1 MKVSIIIPYKEDRS
15 YLDKAIES
23 IESQSYKNYETIFS
37 QSNNRVGY
45 NLNRGIEVATGDL
58 IRYLCDDDMLT
69 PNSLLDT
76 VKRFSGDFIHS
87 NAFNFYENGRVYRH
101 VPKIKNPNLRELEK
115 RNHFHGG
122 TVVYHASV
130 FDRFGLFDESLWTG
144 EEYDFNLKILHSG
157 AKVGY
162 INSFTY
168 FYRRHPLQ
176 KSLGN
181 TDLEYQ
187 AQRKQAIEE
196 IKERYK

>member
-1 MKVSIIIPYKEDRS
+1 MKVTIIIPYKDDRG
-15 YLDKAIES
+15 YLNKAIES
-23 IESQSYKNYETIFS
+23 IENQSYKNYEIIFS
-37 QSNNRVGY
+37 QSDNRVGY

-76 VKRFSGDFIHS
+76 VRRFSGDFIHS
-87 NAFNFYENGRVYRH
+87 NAYNFFNHGRVYRH
-101 VPKIKNPNLRELEK
+101 VPRVKTPTLNDLK
-115 RNHFHGG
+115 RRNYFHGG
-122 TVVYHASV
+122 TVCYHARV
-130 FDRFGLFDESLWTG
+130 FDKYGLFDESLWTG
-144 EEYDFNLKILHSG
+144 EEYDFNLKLVHSG
-157 AKVGY
+157 AQVGY

-168 FYRRHPLQ
+168 FYRRHELQ

-181 TDLEYQ
+181 TDIEYQ